1 MATLESIREK
11 AQISMDPLTSVL
23 TYSDETAV
31 KGTLIQVAEVKS
43 LNPPL
48 AELLNGEIVE
58 ITGRAVGMTVL
69 VGDLIIVH
77 RVARWFIAAYKV
89 EAI

>member
-1 MATLESIREK
+1 MATLEGIRGK
-11 AQISMDPLTSVL
+11 TQRSTDPITGVI
-23 TYSDETAV
+23 TDSDETAV

-58 ITGRAVGMTVL
+58 ITGRAVGLIVS
-69 VGDLIIVH
+69 VGDLIVVH
-77 RVARWFIAAYKV
+77 KVARWFIAAYKV